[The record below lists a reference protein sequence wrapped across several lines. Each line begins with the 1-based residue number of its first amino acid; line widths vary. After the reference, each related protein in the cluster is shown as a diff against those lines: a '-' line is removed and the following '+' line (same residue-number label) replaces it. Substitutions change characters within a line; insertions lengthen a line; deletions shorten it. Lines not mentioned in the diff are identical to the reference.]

1 MFMMIRDDEKVRH
14 TIAANIAYYRKECN
28 LTQDEL
34 AEMIFYSGKSVSKW
48 ERGDG
53 VPDIY
58 VLVMLAEIFD
68 VTVNDLISEKHK
80 KRRRTQPQFKRNI
93 ITLMSLGLVWLVAT
107 VAFFFLRV
115 AAPQLKGAWLAFIV
129 AVPVTFIVAT
139 VFTSLWHPKLLRF
152 ICISGIVWST
162 AMALHVIFR
171 IENMFLIYVVA
182 GILQLLI
189 VLWYLLENTEL
200 FAGIAPKKR
209 KMRRADPSET
219 ADEQIAGDEAAEKAS
234 IEKNNHSES

>member
-1 MFMMIRDDEKVRH
+1 MYNRSMIVRDDEKLRQ
-14 TIAANIAYYRKECN
+14 TLAANIAYYRKQCN

-34 AEMIFYSGKSVSKW
+34 AEMIYYSGKSVSKW
-48 ERGDG
+48 ERGEG
-53 VPDIY
+53 VPDIF

-68 VTVNDLISEKHK
+68 ITVNDLICEKQP
-80 KRRRTQPQFKRNI
+80 KRRRTQPQFRRNI

-107 VAFFFLRV
+107 LAYFFLRV
-115 AAPQLKGAWLAFIV
+115 AAPQLEGAWLAFII

-162 AMALHVIFR
+162 AMALHVIFH
-171 IENMFLIYVVA
+171 IENMFLIFVVA

-209 KMRRADPSET
+209 GKLRDAEDKAAHAETSAPSS
-219 ADEQIAGDEAAEKAS
+219 EAENAE
-234 IEKNNHSES
+234 

>member
-1 MFMMIRDDEKVRH
+1 MIVRDDEKLRQ
-14 TIAANIAYYRKECN
+14 TLAANIACYRKQCN

-34 AEMIFYSGKSVSKW
+34 AEMIHYSGKSVSKW
-48 ERGDG
+48 ERGEG

-58 VLVMLAEIFD
+58 VLVMLSDIFA
-68 VTVNDLISEKHK
+68 VTVNDLISEKQP
-80 KRRRTQPQFKRNI
+80 KRRYAQPQVKRNI

-107 VAFFFLRV
+107 VAYFFLRV
-115 AAPQLKGAWLAFIV
+115 AAPQLSGAWLAFIV

-209 KMRRADPSET
+209 KMHLADLSE
-219 ADEQIAGDEAAEKAS
+219 AVDEPIDGGEAAGTT
-234 IEKNNHSES
+234 NNEEN

>member
-1 MFMMIRDDEKVRH
+1 MRYNKPMITRDDEKIRS
-14 TIAANIAYYRKECN
+14 TLAANIAHYRKECN

-34 AEMIFYSGKSVSKW
+34 ADMIFYSGKSVSKW

-68 VTVNDLISEKHK
+68 VTVNDLISEKQR
-80 KRRRTQPQFKRNI
+80 KRRHTQPQFKRNI
-93 ITLMSLGLVWLVAT
+93 ITLMSLGLVWLVAA

-139 VFTSLWHPKLLRF
+139 VFTSLWHSKLLRF

-182 GILQLLI
+182 GILQLLT
-189 VLWYLLENTEL
+189 VLWYLLENTQI
-200 FAGIAPKKR
+200 FAGIAPKKLR
-209 KMRRADPSET
+209 KRHSAEEEAAHHG
-219 ADEQIAGDEAAEKAS
+219 ADEAEHA
-234 IEKNNHSES
+234 E

>member
-1 MFMMIRDDEKVRH
+1 MIERDDEKLRH
-14 TIAANIAYYRKECN
+14 TIAANIVYYRKQCN

-34 AEMIFYSGKSVSKW
+34 AEMIYYSGKSVSKW

-58 VLVMLAEIFD
+58 VLVMLAEIFG
-68 VTVNDLISEKHK
+68 VTVNDLICEKHRK
-80 KRRRTQPQFKRNI
+80 HRRAQPQLKRSI

-107 VAFFFLRV
+107 LTYFFLRV
-115 AAPQLKGAWLAFIV
+115 AAPQLSGAWLAFIV

-200 FAGIAPKKR
+200 FAGIAPSKR
-209 KMRRADPSET
+209 KMRRLDSS
-219 ADEQIAGDEAAEKAS
+219 EAASEPLGGGEAAGTT
-234 IEKNNHSES
+234 NNEEN

>member
-1 MFMMIRDDEKVRH
+1 MVNRNDEKVRGL
-14 TIAANIAYYRKECN
+14 IAANIAHYRKECG

-34 AEMIFYSGKSVSKW
+34 AEMIYYSGKSVSKW
-48 ERGDG
+48 ERGEG

-68 VTVNDLISEKHK
+68 VTVNDLISEKHR

-93 ITLMSLGLVWLVAT
+93 ITLMSLALVWLVAT
-107 VAFFFLRV
+107 VAFFFIRV
-115 AAPQLKGAWLAFIV
+115 VAPQLGGAWLAFIV

-139 VFTSLWHPKLLRF
+139 VFTSLWHPTLLRF

-189 VLWYLLENTEL
+189 VLWYLLENTKL
-200 FAGIAPKKR
+200 FAGLTPKRRSR
-209 KMRRADPSET
+209 KAQAQT
-219 ADEQIAGDEAAEKAS
+219 AEAAEGAPEG
-234 IEKNNHSES
+234 EKREDGAEYGSDE

>member
-1 MFMMIRDDEKVRH
+1 MYNRSMIVRDDEKLRQ
-14 TIAANIAYYRKECN
+14 TLAANIACYRKQCN

-34 AEMIFYSGKSVSKW
+34 AEMIHYSGKSVSKW
-48 ERGDG
+48 ERGEG

-58 VLVMLAEIFD
+58 VLVMLSDIFA
-68 VTVNDLISEKHK
+68 VTVNDLISEKQP
-80 KRRRTQPQFKRNI
+80 KRRCAQPQVKRNI

-107 VAFFFLRV
+107 VAYFFLRV
-115 AAPQLKGAWLAFIV
+115 AAPQLSGAWLAFIV

-162 AMALHVIFR
+162 AMALHIIFH

-200 FAGIAPKKR
+200 FAGIAPRKR
-209 KMRRADPSET
+209 IKRPDHEDKT
-219 ADEQIAGDEAAEKAS
+219 AREASTSQEEDGSDSAE
-234 IEKNNHSES
+234 